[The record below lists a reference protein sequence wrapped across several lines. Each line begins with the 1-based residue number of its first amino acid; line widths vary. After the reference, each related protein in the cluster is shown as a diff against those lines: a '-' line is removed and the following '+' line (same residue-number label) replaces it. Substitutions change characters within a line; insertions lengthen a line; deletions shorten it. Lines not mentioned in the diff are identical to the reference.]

1 MRSRAAAQVHIG
13 GDVADG
19 FGRVADAF
27 RANFDHNKEIGAACA
42 IYRDGEAVVDLWGG
56 YCDKSRMRPW
66 ARDTMVTV
74 FSTTKG
80 MAAAAMAV
88 AHSRGFFDL
97 DATVASYWPEFAQN
111 GKATITVR
119 KLFGHEAGLAVI
131 DEPLDLAILGDPHA
145 LGVILAAQ
153 APHWPPGSAHG
164 YHAHSLGWYQSQL
177 LRRVDPLGRTIGRY
191 FADEVAAPLGVEF
204 HIGLPDDV
212 PAERLATMVGGRPI
226 GALLHLHEF
235 PPRLVFALV
244 NPRTLTGRTF
254 ANPKALRG
262 ISDVNDRDLL
272 RLELPSVNGTG
283 EVRAIARV
291 YGSLATGGHELG
303 LRPETRE
310 EIERDVLPTLD
321 LVFRMDASF
330 SMGFM
335 KPFVPFGSGPRAF
348 GHTGAGGSFGFA
360 DPDTGIG
367 YAYGMNRAGWAAP
380 FDPRDIALRA
390 ALDRCIR

>member
-1 MRSRAAAQVHIG
+1 MARHVHVQG
-13 GDVADG
+13 EVEDG
-19 FGRVADAF
+19 YGAVVDAF
-27 RANFDHNKEIGAACA
+27 RANFGERKEIGAACA
-42 IYRDGEAVVDLWGG
+42 VYRDGVAVVDVWGG
-56 YCDKSRMRPW
+56 YCDKARTRPW
-66 ARDTMVTV
+66 TRDTMVTV

-88 AHSRGFFDL
+88 AHSRGLFDL
-97 DATVASYWPEFAQN
+97 DATVAAYWPEFAQN
-111 GKATITVR
+111 GKAAVTVR
-119 KLFGHEAGLAVI
+119 QLFGHEAGLAVI
-131 DEPLDLAILGDPHA
+131 DEPLDLATLGDPDA
-145 LGVILAAQ
+145 LGAILAAQ

-164 YHAHSLGWYQSQL
+164 YHGHSLGWYQSQL
-177 LRRVDPLGRTIGRY
+177 LRRVDPDRRTVGRF

-204 HIGLPDDV
+204 HIGLPDSV
-212 PAERLATMVGGRPI
+212 PADRLATMVGGRPI

-235 PPRLVFALV
+235 PPRMVFALI

-254 ANPKALRG
+254 GNPKALRG

-303 LRPETRE
+303 LRRDTLA
-310 EIERDVLPTLD
+310 EIELEVVPTRD

-330 SMGFM
+330 AMGFM

-360 DPDTGIG
+360 DPDTGTG

-380 FDPRDIALRA
+380 FDPRDAALRA
-390 ALDRCIR
+390 ALARCIA